1 MQNQPAPA
9 AGLSPAHRQA
19 IYEAIREMA
28 LRQRA
33 AIEQDDLATFHAL
46 LTQREALIS
55 RVADVGSGAEP
66 AAGDL
71 LREIMALDEDNQRLL
86 SSKIEEAQRE
96 LNTVRG
102 GQQALRSYSP
112 LVTREARF
120 VDHRG

>member
-1 MQNQPAPA
+1 MENQPGSA
-9 AGLSPAHRQA
+9 AGVPQTNRQA
-19 IYEAIREMA
+19 IYEAIREMT

-55 RVADVGSGAEP
+55 RVAEASAGAD
-66 AAGDL
+66 ATTGDL
-71 LREIMALDEDNQRLL
+71 LREIMALDEENQRLL
-86 SSKIEEAQRE
+86 SLKIEDAQRE
-96 LNTVRG
+96 LNAVRG
-102 GQQALRSYSP
+102 GQQVLRSYSS